1 MKALSALEDY
11 GLAGEEEELAN
22 LVERLD
28 KASTAF
34 GMEISAEKTKLVT
47 NNTSDINTEINVNGA
62 WNIYKL
68 QVPGLSYNW
77 SEFQAWD
84 ALQESTDNSSIDKV
98 ENSLE
103 WQKYF
108 SQPQE
113 TTDEFYCHIHL
124 TVCLWIMDL
133 HSRKSETELTASVLE
148 KKKKIQNTQKIKRTL
163 FN

>member
-1 MKALSALEDY
+1 M
-11 GLAGEEEELAN
+11 
-22 LVERLD
+22 
-28 KASTAF
+28 
-34 GMEISAEKTKLVT
+34 KTKLMT

-62 WNIYKL
+62 WNIHKL

-77 SEFQAWD
+77 SEFKAWD

-103 WQKYF
+103 WQEYF

-113 TTDEFYCHIHL
+113 TTDELSCHIHL

-133 HSRKSETELTASVLE
+133 HSRKSETELTASVLG
-148 KKKKIQNTQKIKRTL
+148 KKIQNTQKIKKYAFYLDETGQNVHIFEESL
-163 FN
+163 FLTHL